1 MIKPELI
8 NPDDLLRKS
17 QNIEKSLAEEEA
29 EEERQQQFLA
39 AQEVQQELDD
49 KGFKQDPKGEE
60 VTKLLK
66 EEQADITGIP
76 EVDRALAGAALTT
89 TESLLTFAERV
100 KEMTTGE
107 MSQEI
112 KETGEYKPDWFNS
125 YGGAVDFLQD
135 AQEDVQT
142 KTWWGGLIE
151 VGAHYGSLGFIG
163 KASKAFR
170 GLGKFEDVAIGA
182 ASDLVSVD
190 SQDQNATSAI
200 VEAQLLKRIPWVG
213 EVLQGGFDA
222 GVAPWLATK
231 ETDHPWLK
239 TLKNMAEGVGLDMI
253 ASKVLSRP
261 DPVED
266 AARKQSI
273 DDQINEA
280 AREEAAQ

>member
-151 VGAHYGSLGFIG
+151 VGAHYGL
-163 KASKAFR
+163 KM
-170 GLGKFEDVAIGA
+170 LL
-182 ASDLVSVD
+182 LV
-190 SQDQNATSAI
+190 QHLTLCLLIHKIKTQPL
-200 VEAQLLKRIPWVG
+200 QLLKPSFLSVF
-213 EVLQGGFDA
+213 L
-222 GVAPWLATK
+222 
-231 ETDHPWLK
+231 
-239 TLKNMAEGVGLDMI
+239 GLVRSFKAVSMQ
-253 ASKVLSRP
+253 V
-261 DPVED
+261 
-266 AARKQSI
+266 
-273 DDQINEA
+273 
-280 AREEAAQ
+280 